1 MLKRVLEK
9 RIGRRL
15 LDLRRSFQS
24 LLPRVTGIFR
34 EGKRVRMNSALLEEN
49 QLLDVRFPAL
59 MPQRAA
65 YE

>member
-1 MLKRVLEK
+1 
-9 RIGRRL
+9 
-15 LDLRRSFQS
+15 
-24 LLPRVTGIFR
+24 VTGIFR

-65 YE
+65 SE